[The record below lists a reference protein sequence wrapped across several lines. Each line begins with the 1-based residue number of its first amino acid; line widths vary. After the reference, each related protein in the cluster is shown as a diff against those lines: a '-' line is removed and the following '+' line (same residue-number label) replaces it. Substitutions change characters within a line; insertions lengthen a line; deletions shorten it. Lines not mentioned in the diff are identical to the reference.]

1 MCPGGGGACS
11 GGGGEA
17 ARSCNL
23 ACNMT
28 LSCRVCDTVSCVMA
42 AEAEEMLRVVDENDD
57 GEVDFAE
64 FEKMMLSI

>member
-1 MCPGGGGACS
+1 M
-11 GGGGEA
+11 
-17 ARSCNL
+17 
-23 ACNMT
+23 
-28 LSCRVCDTVSCVMA
+28 CDTVSCVMA